1 MKVFLLHKWCPG
13 PIPPRLI
20 HCSLDTMRGRFVMM
34 MEMSNATI
42 FTLSCFNIINS
53 IDLTNNTKVIK
64 SGFLVSPSW
73 QRSSYVEEETGRSQR
88 QGGFEV
94 FCLMLITTPEVFV
107 ICWKFWLKVDKPA
120 RLSFSVSV
128 FVKLNKKENKYWD
141 GNAV

>member
-1 MKVFLLHKWCPG
+1 
-13 PIPPRLI
+13 
-20 HCSLDTMRGRFVMM
+20 M
-34 MEMSNATI
+34 MEMSNATNVN
-42 FTLSCFNIINS
+42 LSCFNIINS

-107 ICWKFWLKVDKPA
+107 ICRNFRLKSIKFQKNVFA
-120 RLSFSVSV
+120 RWPPWTLTQSF
-128 FVKLNKKENKYWD
+128 W
-141 GNAV
+141 